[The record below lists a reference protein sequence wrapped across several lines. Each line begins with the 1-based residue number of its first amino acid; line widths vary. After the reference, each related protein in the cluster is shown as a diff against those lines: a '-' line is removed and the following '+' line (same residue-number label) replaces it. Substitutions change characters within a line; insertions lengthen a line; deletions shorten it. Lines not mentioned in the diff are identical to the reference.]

1 MADIT
6 NDQHIS
12 PQSLDEGGL
21 IILYNLVAQAA
32 TNKQSNLARE
42 LKYICHSPMY
52 LWTEKVI
59 VSEQGCL

>member
-1 MADIT
+1 MAMADIT

-52 LWTEKVI
+52 L
-59 VSEQGCL
+59 